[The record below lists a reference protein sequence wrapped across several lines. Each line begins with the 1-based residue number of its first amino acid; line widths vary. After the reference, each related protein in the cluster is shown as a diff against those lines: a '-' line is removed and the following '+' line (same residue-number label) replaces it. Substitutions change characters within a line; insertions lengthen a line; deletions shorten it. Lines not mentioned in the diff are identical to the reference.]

1 MQLQGAMAN
10 LQSAGS
16 STDVSKSA
24 SSTTSLSE
32 DIQGNF
38 INSASN
44 RESGPSLFHAIV
56 RMIAVVEGGILD
68 PNDPEYGFGVNDAL
82 YGILIN
88 KNHRLVYTR
97 QYGLRMVDIIN

>member
-32 DIQGNF
+32 DIQGNLHQIVNPARHF
-38 INSASN
+38 STPSSAW
-44 RESGPSLFHAIV
+44 
-56 RMIAVVEGGILD
+56 
-68 PNDPEYGFGVNDAL
+68 
-82 YGILIN
+82 
-88 KNHRLVYTR
+88 
-97 QYGLRMVDIIN
+97 